1 AEIWV
6 NNMSQDADDGTTYA
20 DIEGRPSRLGL
31 GAKISRQSKVGP
43 SDDPVDRKLYAK
55 LGAEKRKRAK
65 IAEESTTVAR
75 DDLDDS
81 EDDEQEERYEDPK
94 MSVAEKPKKVSS
106 SQIVKLDKALKL
118 AEIWVNNM
126 SQDADDGTTYADI
139 EGRPSR
145 LGLGAKI
152 SRQSKVGPSDDPV
165 DRKLYA
171 KLGAEKRKR
180 AKIAEESTTVA
191 RDDLDDSEDDEQE
204 ESRTSAFSKRKT
216 VPLRSPI
223 LGNKKQK

>member
-1 AEIWV
+1 MCWCSVHIDW
-6 NNMSQDADDGTTYA
+6 
-20 DIEGRPSRLGL
+20 
-31 GAKISRQSKVGP
+31 
-43 SDDPVDRKLYAK
+43 KLVSF
-55 LGAEKRKRAK
+55 G
-65 IAEESTTVAR
+65 
-75 DDLDDS
+75 
-81 EDDEQEERYEDPK
+81 YEDPK